1 MAGCGAV
8 PAAAPEGP
16 RFLWSAVIPVPKQ
29 QTNVRQLLQENLKSK
44 PKPRGAGG
52 GEGQDEA
59 DPSSGPGIAALGEGS
74 SSEGPGE
81 SQMQVLNVTSPRE
94 PQTSTWLP

>member
-52 GEGQDEA
+52 EKGRMRLIPAQGRELQPWGKA
-59 DPSSGPGIAALGEGS
+59 AAPGV
-74 SSEGPGE
+74 P
-81 SQMQVLNVTSPRE
+81 VSPKCRC
-94 PQTSTWLP
+94 